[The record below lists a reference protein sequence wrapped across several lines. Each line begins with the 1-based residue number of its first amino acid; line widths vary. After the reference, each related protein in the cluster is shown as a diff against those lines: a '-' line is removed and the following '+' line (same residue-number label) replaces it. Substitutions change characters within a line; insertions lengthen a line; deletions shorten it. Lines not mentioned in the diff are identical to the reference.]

1 MEVLGVA
8 ASIVGILAAA
18 GKICEILVPIASAL
32 GDKHNAKAIWSEV
45 DSTRMIL
52 LSLQQLVNNLETVYL
67 DHVDMVQVSNL
78 RATLNEGNS
87 LFSEVES
94 LVSQLGTAEDR
105 RSQMR
110 WARQSGKV
118 VSLISRMQ
126 GFKLTISVMLSI
138 LQW

>member
-18 GKICEILVPIASAL
+18 GKICEILVPIASSL